1 MHNEYGPFH
10 NALQAGAQSPGCG
23 APRKL
28 GHETR
33 HAETADPPGV
43 RQTKDTDVHRGC
55 MTVSFAFRNKG
66 RRELYQTHA
75 LYSEAQPCGRKAVN
89 QYYRSEHQLP
99 LGMPR

>member
-1 MHNEYGPFH
+1 MHNEYDSLRK
-10 NALQAGAQSPGCG
+10 ALQAGAQGPGRG

-28 GHETR
+28 GHEPR
-33 HAETADPPGV
+33 YAQAPESQGV
-43 RQTKDTDVHRGC
+43 QQTKDTDVHRGC
-55 MTVSFAFRNKG
+55 MTVSFAFHNKG